1 MRDHAETND
10 NDLVTF
16 QTYSENFSCVPN
28 QTSNYDVFRLT
39 NQHLTD
45 HKAQT
50 IWEYYRELFINAKL
64 IGENLTSFRR
74 TLQKFVE
81 NKSYDGDRQVAYPE
95 GVAYTAATYQASAR
109 PKHTRV
115 DDINR
120 YIGLARWLEL
130 QYNVDTAIDQLSE
143 GWTRESLE
151 KAAKR
156 IEGTVPFNNYVSY
169 FTKDVDQKL
178 KDPKD
183 YVNRKLKV
191 RSVYAYTH
199 KKIRWYICA
208 SEYGAVKVWVHTK
221 HNPFLDWF
229 EREIKNGIEISVV
242 TSKILCNIDDSTPY
256 IKIENF
262 FIDN

>member
-1 MRDHAETND
+1 MRNHELTD
-10 NDLVTF
+10 NDVTVF
-16 QTYSENFSCVPN
+16 ETCTSTFKCIPKE
-28 QTSNYDVFRLT
+28 TSNFNVFRLT

-45 HKAQT
+45 TKAES
-50 IWEYYRELFINAKL
+50 IWEYYRTLFINAKL
-64 IGENLTSFRR
+64 TGEGLSSFRK
-74 TLQKFVE
+74 TLQKFIE
-81 NKSYDGDRQVAYPE
+81 NKPYQSDAISSFDSQPNFSNSYSSTSRTQ
-95 GVAYTAATYQASAR
+95 
-109 PKHTRV
+109 
-115 DDINR
+115 DINR

-143 GWTRESLE
+143 SWDRQRLE
-151 KAAKR
+151 KASRR
-156 IEGTVPFNNYVSY
+156 IQGTVPFNNYVSY
-169 FTKDVDQKL
+169 FTSNIEAKL

-183 YVNRKLKV
+183 YENRKLLV

-199 KKIRWYICA
+199 KQIRWYICA

-221 HNPFLDWF
+221 HNPFIEMF
-229 EREIKNGIEISVV
+229 ETRINNGVEINVV

>member
-1 MRDHAETND
+1 MRDYAEQSDDT
-10 NDLVTF
+10 VQTF
-16 QTYSENFSCVPN
+16 ESYTGKFTCIPN

-45 HKAQT
+45 HKAET

-81 NKSYDGDRQVAYPE
+81 NKSYDGNKHVP
-95 GVAYTAATYQASAR
+95 ATDG
-109 PKHTRV
+109 RV
-115 DDINR
+115 RIDDINR

-151 KAAKR
+151 KVTRR
-156 IEGTVPFNNYVSY
+156 IEGTVPFNNYISY
-169 FTKDVDQKL
+169 FTKDVEQKL

-183 YVNRKLKV
+183 YDTRKLKV

-262 FIDN
+262 FVDN

>member
-1 MRDHAETND
+1 MRDHAEEWDDT
-10 NDLVTF
+10 VQTF
-16 QTYSENFSCVPN
+16 ESYTGKFTCIPN

-81 NKSYDGDRQVAYPE
+81 NKPYDGNKPYDV
-95 GVAYTAATYQASAR
+95 S
-109 PKHTRV
+109 KHTRI

-130 QYNVDTAIDQLSE
+130 QYNVDTSIDQLSE

-151 KAAKR
+151 KAASR

-169 FTKDVDQKL
+169 FTKDVDKKL

-183 YVNRKLKV
+183 YDNRKLKV

-229 EREIKNGIEISVV
+229 EKAIKNGIEINVV